1 MRVKPVFKKLWRTS
15 SAKVRYKVQY
25 LDLHD
30 PSTRRHMETTPEALA
45 RHSKYLNAE
54 RCEFPDMV

>member
-30 PSTRRHMETTPEALA
+30 PKYSTYGDYTRGIGSAFQIP
-45 RHSKYLNAE
+45 
-54 RCEFPDMV
+54 